1 MARGLG
7 GGSSSNTGTLDA
19 NFFSNFGSGTSNPY
33 LKGFGFTPQ
42 ALGGTGGSSSGL
54 STQQQ
59 KTQQQEQTAS
69 RQTQNTTT
77 GQQTQQN
84 TVTGENTRQNT
95 VTGSQTNQ
103 TEQST
108 TQSLIDRMDPNSRA
122 AFNEL
127 LATLTGGGSGA
138 MREQQDIFLNTLRQL
153 AGQVQAYSP
162 ESAAAMASGN
172 VAGLSRQMMEQIMPQ
187 ILGAQ
192 ESAGLSGDALT
203 ALLSQDAASRTAE
216 AQQRAQLE
224 AIMGLGGLQ
233 QGSMGQLLQASS
245 QQDPITAAL
254 MQALDIGKGSFESG
268 LSNTLSNMLS
278 STNGFSNMTGTT
290 TGFSNMFG
298 NTTGFSNSVTDA
310 LTKSMSMGQQIG
322 SSSGGNDELL
332 RKALAQSMLP
342 PGSSLADA
350 GTSMTPTT
358 FRGLGGADT
367 RSAQAARAMAMAG
380 ISL

>member
-19 NFFSNFGSGTSNPY
+19 NFFSNFGSSTSNPY

-59 KTQQQEQTAS
+59 QTQQQEQTAS
-69 RQTQNTTT
+69 RQT
-77 GQQTQQN
+77 
-84 TVTGENTRQNT
+84 QNT

-172 VAGLSRQMMEQIMPQ
+172 VA
-187 ILGAQ
+187 
-192 ESAGLSGDALT
+192 AL
-203 ALLSQDAASRTAE
+203 
-216 AQQRAQLE
+216 
-224 AIMGLGGLQ
+224 
-233 QGSMGQLLQASS
+233 
-245 QQDPITAAL
+245 
-254 MQALDIGKGSFESG
+254 
-268 LSNTLSNMLS
+268 
-278 STNGFSNMTGTT
+278 
-290 TGFSNMFG
+290 
-298 NTTGFSNSVTDA
+298 V
-310 LTKSMSMGQQIG
+310 
-322 SSSGGNDELL
+322 
-332 RKALAQSMLP
+332 
-342 PGSSLADA
+342 
-350 GTSMTPTT
+350 
-358 FRGLGGADT
+358 
-367 RSAQAARAMAMAG
+367 AR
-380 ISL
+380 

>member
-19 NFFSNFGSGTSNPY
+19 NFFSNFGSSTSNPY

-59 KTQQQEQTAS
+59 QTQQQEQTAS
-69 RQTQNTTT
+69 RQT
-77 GQQTQQN
+77 
-84 TVTGENTRQNT
+84 QNT

-268 LSNTLSNMLS
+268 MSNTLSNMFS
-278 STNGFSNMTGTT
+278 TTNGFSQ
-290 TGFSNMFG
+290 
-298 NTTGFSNSVTDA
+298 SVTDA

>member
-1 MARGLG
+1 
-7 GGSSSNTGTLDA
+7 
-19 NFFSNFGSGTSNPY
+19 
-33 LKGFGFTPQ
+33 
-42 ALGGTGGSSSGL
+42 
-54 STQQQ
+54 
-59 KTQQQEQTAS
+59 
-69 RQTQNTTT
+69 
-77 GQQTQQN
+77 
-84 TVTGENTRQNT
+84 
-95 VTGSQTNQ
+95 
-103 TEQST
+103 
-108 TQSLIDRMDPNSRA
+108 
-122 AFNEL
+122 
-127 LATLTGGGSGA
+127 
-138 MREQQDIFLNTLRQL
+138 
-153 AGQVQAYSP
+153 
-162 ESAAAMASGN
+162 
-172 VAGLSRQMMEQIMPQ
+172 
-187 ILGAQ
+187 
-192 ESAGLSGDALT
+192 
-203 ALLSQDAASRTAE
+203 
-216 AQQRAQLE
+216 
-224 AIMGLGGLQ
+224 
-233 QGSMGQLLQASS
+233 MGQLLQASS